1 MITLPQV
8 NLYAHG
14 TQWTVSHGHFAF
26 WGAYACGVLSVIYLV
41 IQKTRGL
48 AHLDGTLWKW
58 SFAALNIGLVG
69 MVGALLVSGFA
80 QAFVE
85 RAIGGS
91 THDAFVAGQENRWFV
106 EGMGTRLVFGLMFA
120 AGYVALVWDLL
131 TIGRRVP
138 ALAAAEVAE

>member
-1 MITLPQV
+1 MEVVIRR
-8 NLYAHG
+8 AEHWSRWHG
-14 TQWTVSHGHFAF
+14 GRPV
-26 WGAYACGVLSVIYLV
+26 GV
-41 IQKTRGL
+41 GL
-48 AHLDGTLWKW
+48 
-58 SFAALNIGLVG
+58 
-69 MVGALLVSGFA
+69 FA

-106 EGMGTRLVFGLMFA
+106 EGMVTRLVFGLMFA
-120 AGYVALVWDLL
+120 AGYVVLVWDLL

>member
-1 MITLPQV
+1 M
-8 NLYAHG
+8 
-14 TQWTVSHGHFAF
+14 F
-26 WGAYACGVLSVIYLV
+26 WGAYACGVLSVVYLV
-41 IQKTRGL
+41 VQKVRGL
-48 AHLDGTLWKW
+48 AYMEGTLWKW
-58 SFAALNIGLVG
+58 SFAALNVGLVG

-106 EGMGTRLVFGLMFA
+106 EGMATRLIFGLVFA

-131 TIGRRVP
+131 TIGRRAP
-138 ALAAAEVAE
+138 IRAAAGAAE